1 MDTETVQY
9 NLSTFFL
16 VPEALLRYRVV
27 VVMKLKN
34 CRVPSAANHTFV
46 EAFFPTVVTITTT
59 IVPVCTVCTYLRP
72 SLQYLTVLL
81 T

>member
-9 NLSTFFL
+9 NFSTFFL

-46 EAFFPTVVTITTT
+46 EAFFPTVVTITTLLYQYVQY
-59 IVPVCTVCTYLRP
+59 VPTYGLV
-72 SLQYLTVLL
+72 YNI
-81 T
+81 